1 MISRTSLVLFDIDGT
16 LMRGAGKQHK
26 DALVEGIRRVTGR
39 STTLDGIGTAGALD
53 RDLIAAMLRAAGES
67 ERRIRAVLTEAM
79 RECEQSYTADCAADL
94 SPFLCRDVRETL
106 GELKSRGA
114 VLGLV
119 TGNLSAIG
127 WRKIELAGLRPYFSV
142 GAFAGDGRSRA
153 RLAQVAAQRAR
164 RTGLVDRS
172 SRGSLIGDHA
182 NDVAAAKA
190 NGFQSVAVAS
200 GVLSREELAQ
210 AEPDILVE
218 HLGELDLSRLL

>member
-1 MISRTSLVLFDIDGT
+1 MSNGKSLVLFDIDGT
-16 LMRGAGKQHK
+16 LMRGAGKPHK

-39 STTLDGIGTAGALD
+39 STTLDGVATAGALD
-53 RDLIAAMLRAAGES
+53 RDLIAVMLRAAGES
-67 ERRIRAVLTEAM
+67 ERRIRSVLTEVV
-79 RECEQSYTADCAADL
+79 RECEQSYVANCAADL
-94 SPFLCRDVRETL
+94 SPYLCRDVRQILEA
-106 GELKSRGA
+106 LKSRGA

-142 GAFAGDGRSRA
+142 GAFAGDGRTRA

-164 RTGLVDRS
+164 RTGLVNRS
-172 SRGSLIGDHA
+172 SRISLIGDHA

-200 GVLSREELAQ
+200 GVLSRAELA
-210 AEPDILVE
+210 ESRPDILVE
-218 HLGELDLSRLL
+218 HFGELDFSKLL